1 MGELITT
8 LVTFI
13 DETLLYWIP
22 ALVVVGY
29 AVKHCTRFPNQLIP
43 LVEVGVG
50 SFLGVAYGVA
60 LSMEV
65 GGFDGGFLAVI
76 KYAGQGALLGLV
88 AMALYDM
95 IHGVIQQR
103 KAMKEEEKNEKA

>member
-22 ALVVVGY
+22 ALIVMGY

-43 LVEVGVG
+43 LLEVGAG
-50 SFLGVAYGVA
+50 SVLGIAFGVAISLDAGGLEGGV
-60 LSMEV
+60 
-65 GGFDGGFLAVI
+65 LAVV
-76 KYAGQGALLGLV
+76 KYAGQGALLGLI

-95 IHGVIQQR
+95 IHGVILQY
-103 KAMKEEEKNEKA
+103 KANKEVKE